1 MENNRLHNR
10 AEKFLQISAD
20 RVINTDEIREIH
32 IDTRIDVY
40 SMKERPYIQI
50 TWRAPQWSLDS
61 SDGGG
66 SYGSTDDH
74 RETVFDPEEIEAL
87 AMYFWFVVP
96 DEVELTEAH
105 LEDLDPSDE
114 SYWTLQ
120 GKLIKAGKMVDPDRE
135 LQCGWSYCNHLKA
148 HHDPVSKICQV
159 GECTCQ
165 KFRYRTAEA
174 AF

>member
-10 AEKFLQISAD
+10 SEKFLQISAD
-20 RVINTDEIREIH
+20 RVINTDEIRDIH
-32 IDTRIDVY
+32 IDARINVY
-40 SMKERPYIQI
+40 RMKKEPYIQI

-105 LEDLDPSDE
+105 LEELDGSDE
-114 SYWTLQ
+114 NYWTLR
-120 GKLIKAGKMVDPDRE
+120 GKLIKAGKMVDPDRD
-135 LQCGWSYCNHLKA
+135 LHCRMSYCEHLKA
-148 HHDPVSKICQV
+148 HHDPVTNACLVTK
-159 GECTCQ
+159 CTCL
-165 KFRYRTAEA
+165 KFRFRTGEGSY
-174 AF
+174 